1 MIVLLVVTG
10 YLIGSIPVAWIMARV
25 VTGQDLRQLGSGN
38 VGVMNTALS
47 VARWAG
53 LLVFFT
59 EAAKGAAAVFL
70 ARYLDGSEVAIALTV
85 LATVAGTRWSVW
97 LRGAGGRGNTAG
109 VTAILLLSWPTVVG
123 GLAIWCLARVITG
136 RSFVATRIGLLT
148 WPFLFGLLT
157 QSWWNVLFGA
167 ALSLMYLST
176 QQPETDDHLR
186 IKERWPSLWG
196 FLSSPRRR

>member
-10 YLIGSIPVAWIMARV
+10 YLIGSIPVAWIMARL
-25 VTGQDLRQLGSGN
+25 VTGEDLRQLGSGN

-53 LLVFFT
+53 LLVFLA
-59 EAAKGAAAVFL
+59 EAAKGALAVVL
-70 ARYLDGSEVAIALTV
+70 ARALDGSAVAIALTV

-109 VTAILLLSWPTVVG
+109 VTAILLLSWPTVVC
-123 GLAIWCLARVITG
+123 GLCIWVLARLVT
-136 RSFVATRIGLLT
+136 RSSFLATRIGLVT

-157 QSWWNVLFGA
+157 QLWWNALFGA
-167 ALSLMYLST
+167 VLSLMYLST

-196 FLSSPRRR
+196 FLSGPRRR

>member
-1 MIVLLVVTG
+1 MIALLVVTC
-10 YLIGSIPVAWIMARV
+10 YLIGSIPVAWLIARL
-25 VTGQDLRQLGSGN
+25 VTGKDLRQIGSGN

-53 LLVFFT
+53 LVVFLA

-70 ARYLDGSEVAIALTV
+70 ARAWDGSQVAIGLAV
-85 LATVAGTRWSVW
+85 VATVAGTRWSIW

-123 GLAIWCLARVITG
+123 GIVIWCLARVLTR
-136 RSFVATRIGLLT
+136 RSFIATRILLIT

-157 QSWWNVLFGA
+157 QSWWNVAFGA
-167 ALSLMYLST
+167 VLSLMYLST
-176 QQPETDDHLR
+176 QDPETDDHLL
-186 IKERWPSLWG
+186 IKERWPNLWD
-196 FLSSPRRR
+196 FLTGPRRG